1 MKKSKIIVSD
11 ILIAILIFCSI
22 GHYLCYPRIQQ
33 TLIDNTSSSTLT
45 YYALERTRY
54 YDCIIDLKMK
64 EDNQE
69 DTELHQY
76 LSMSGYEDGQLFQE
90 RLSQFQESLDEY
102 RYDLNHEKDIVFYA
116 YNTQTKQTY
125 TNTSDALDHI
135 NTNKDLQNK
144 YQWYYQVQ
152 YDQNGNPTI
161 PFLSDEELKNDI
173 LDNCKEQVR
182 EYESDQYDE
191 QTDTFE
197 TTQLTYK
204 NPQNLI
210 ITYAVYKNLNPSGPL
225 YMNVMFSYHDIFLY
239 NFPYLCF
246 FAIIVLLTTL
256 LIPIR
261 YLNENKLLYHISKI
275 KFAILATLWICVF
288 TSMSYLSSYLIFFT
302 NNNLFKS
309 ILDTFGIAQMT
320 PYLTPIIN
328 LLFWF
333 IYYALFVILFF
344 MIKYLFNKG
353 IIKYLKENTVI
364 AWLYYHCLDIIN
376 YIIHFDFNDNTN
388 KTVLKIVLFNFA
400 IMTVISLF
408 FVYGT
413 LFALIYSIII
423 FIILKKKFEEIQE
436 DYQSLLKATKELS
449 NGHFDTEIN
458 EDIGIFNPLKEEFS
472 HIKDGF
478 EKAVNEEV
486 KSQRMKTELISNV
499 SHDLKTPLTS
509 IITYVD
515 LLQNDQVSETEQKK
529 YLNILERN
537 ALRLKN
543 LIDDL
548 FEVSKANSGD
558 IQLDYVD
565 IDIVSLIKQAQL
577 ECLDKLEE
585 KHLDMRFSGFNEKVI
600 CHLDSSKTY
609 RIFENLFMNIS
620 KYALAYTRVYIDM
633 KDDGE
638 NISIVFKNIS
648 ENEMLFNENEIVERF
663 VQGDK
668 SRNTGGSG
676 LGLAIV
682 KSFTEIQGGTFKVE
696 LDGDLFKTII
706 QFKKVSL

>member
-1 MKKSKIIVSD
+1 MKKSKIIVPG
-11 ILIAILIFCSI
+11 ILIVVLIFCSI
-22 GHYLCYPRIQQ
+22 GHYLCYPHINN
-33 TLIDNTSSSTLT
+33 TLKKNMNLSTIT
-45 YYALERTRY
+45 HYTTERTRY
-54 YDCIIDLKMK
+54 YDYIIDLKMK
-64 EDNQE
+64 EDNKENTQ
-69 DTELHQY
+69 LNQY
-76 LSMSGYEDGQLFQE
+76 LSMSGYEDKQFFQE
-90 RLSQFQESLDEY
+90 RLNQFQEIINEY
-102 RYDLNHEKDIVFYA
+102 RYNLKNEEDIVFFA

-125 TNTSDALDHI
+125 TNTSDALDQM
-135 NTNKDLQNK
+135 NTNKDLQNN

-152 YDQNGNPTI
+152 YDHNGNPTI
-161 PFLSDEELKNDI
+161 TFLSDEKIKDDI
-173 LDNCKEQVR
+173 LDICLEQTY
-182 EYESDQYDE
+182 EYDSNQYDE
-191 QTDTFE
+191 QTDTYE

-210 ITYAVYKNLNPSGPL
+210 ITYAVYKNLNPTSHL
-225 YMNVMFSYHDIFLY
+225 YMNTMFSYHDIFLY

-261 YLNENKLLYHISKI
+261 YLNENKLLYHISRI
-275 KFAILATLWICVF
+275 KFGILATIWISIF
-288 TSMSYLSSYLIFFT
+288 IFMSYLSAYLIYFS

-309 ILDTFGIAQMT
+309 ILDTFGIAQIT
-320 PYLTPIIN
+320 PYFTPIIN

-333 IYYALFVILFF
+333 IYYALFVVLLF
-344 MIKYLFNKG
+344 MVKYFFNKG
-353 IIKYLKENTVI
+353 IKKYFKENTLI
-364 AWLYYHCLDIIN
+364 AWLYYHCLDVVN
-376 YIIHFDFNDNTN
+376 CIIHFDFNDNIN
-388 KTVLKIVLFNFA
+388 KTVLKIVLFNFV
-400 IMTVISLF
+400 IMTIISIF

-413 LFALIYSIII
+413 FFAIIYSIII

-436 DYQSLLKATKELS
+436 DYQILLKATKELS
-449 NGHFDTEIN
+449 NGHFETEIN

-515 LLQNDQVSETEQKK
+515 LLQNNQISETEQKK
-529 YLNILERN
+529 YLDILERN

-577 ECLDKLEE
+577 ECLDKLQE
-585 KHLDMRFSGFNEKVI
+585 KHLDIRFHSDEEKVI

-609 RIFENLFMNIS
+609 RIFENLFMNMS
-620 KYALAYTRVYIDM
+620 KYAMPLTRVYIDIQT
-633 KDDGE
+633 DQ
-638 NISIVFKNIS
+638 NNVFIIFKNIS
-648 ENEMLFNENEIVERF
+648 ENEMLFNENDIVERF

-668 SRNTGGSG
+668 SRNTSGSG

-706 QFKKVSL
+706 QFKKISL